1 MVKLLITYKDY
12 IHCTVHGLL
21 SADLSACVKEFKVFI
36 PSARF
41 QASYKLGRWDG
52 YKQYFTVTG
61 QTYVNLLPRIFEI
74 IDLSKYEIEYV
85 YKNNGVSY
93 KELMG
98 KILQSEVILNGALK
112 QKNLKM
118 KVVSSCQK
126 RKGSA

>member
-1 MVKLLITYKDY
+1 MKSD
-12 IHCTVHGLL
+12 
-21 SADLSACVKEFKVFI
+21 
-36 PSARF
+36 
-41 QASYKLGRWDG
+41 
-52 YKQYFTVTG
+52 
-61 QTYVNLLPRIFEI
+61 
-74 IDLSKYEIEYV
+74 KYEIEYV

-126 RKGSA
+126 RKGSAWYVWLTAITIILFTM

>member
-1 MVKLLITYKDY
+1 MKSD
-12 IHCTVHGLL
+12 
-21 SADLSACVKEFKVFI
+21 
-36 PSARF
+36 
-41 QASYKLGRWDG
+41 
-52 YKQYFTVTG
+52 
-61 QTYVNLLPRIFEI
+61 
-74 IDLSKYEIEYV
+74 KYEIEYV

-112 QKNLKM
+112 QKNLKK

>member
-1 MVKLLITYKDY
+1 MKSD
-12 IHCTVHGLL
+12 
-21 SADLSACVKEFKVFI
+21 
-36 PSARF
+36 
-41 QASYKLGRWDG
+41 
-52 YKQYFTVTG
+52 
-61 QTYVNLLPRIFEI
+61 
-74 IDLSKYEIEYV
+74 KYEIEYV

-118 KVVSSCQK
+118 KVGSSCQK

>member
-1 MVKLLITYKDY
+1 MKSD
-12 IHCTVHGLL
+12 
-21 SADLSACVKEFKVFI
+21 
-36 PSARF
+36 
-41 QASYKLGRWDG
+41 
-52 YKQYFTVTG
+52 
-61 QTYVNLLPRIFEI
+61 
-74 IDLSKYEIEYV
+74 KYEIEYV

-126 RKGSA
+126 EKEVLDMSVLTAITIILFTM